1 MKPMAL
7 MLVKIKPM
15 PSKKAISKSSPSS
28 LWGGCKPLSRR
39 VYLFPLCC
47 LVLGIGLV
55 GCNHS
60 DFLGLGSF
68 NWGNMGGNP
77 TKISDIPQNPNV
89 DTLVYLQGQ
98 VTNRAP
104 LLSSGAYQLKDTT
117 GTIWVFTNQT
127 LPNVGDQ
134 VSIKGKVQ
142 FQSIPIGMQ
151 ELGEVY
157 VQQKQLLNRKA
168 SQPEQPR
175 KDEG

>member
-1 MKPMAL
+1 
-7 MLVKIKPM
+7 
-15 PSKKAISKSSPSS
+15 
-28 LWGGCKPLSRR
+28 
-39 VYLFPLCC
+39 
-47 LVLGIGLV
+47 
-55 GCNHS
+55 
-60 DFLGLGSF
+60 
-68 NWGNMGGNP
+68 MGGNP

-89 DTLVYLQGQ
+89 DTIVYLQGQ

-104 LLSSGAYQLKDTT
+104 LLGSGAYQLKDTT

-142 FQSIPIGMQ
+142 FQSIPIGVQ

-157 VQQKQLLNRKA
+157 VQQEQLLNRKA
-168 SQPEQPR
+168 GQPEQPR

>member
-15 PSKKAISKSSPSS
+15 QSKKATSKSSPSS
-28 LWGGCKPLSRR
+28 LSGRERQLSRR
-39 VYLFPLCC
+39 VYLFPLYC

-60 DFLGLGSF
+60 DLFGLGGF
-68 NWGNMGGNP
+68 NLGNMGVNP
-77 TKISDIPQNPNV
+77 TKISDIPQNANV
-89 DTLVYLQGQ
+89 ETIVYLQGQ

-134 VSIKGKVQ
+134 VLIKGKLQ
-142 FQSIPIGMQ
+142 FQSIPIGVQ

-157 VQQKQLLNRKA
+157 VQQDQLLNRKA
-168 SQPEQPR
+168 GQLKQPQ
-175 KDEG
+175 KDNG